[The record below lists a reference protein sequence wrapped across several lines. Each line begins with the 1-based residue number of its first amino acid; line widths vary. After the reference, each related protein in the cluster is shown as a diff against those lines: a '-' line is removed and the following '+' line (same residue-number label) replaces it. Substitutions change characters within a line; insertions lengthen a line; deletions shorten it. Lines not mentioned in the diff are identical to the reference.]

1 MQDWAPVF
9 ISLVLF
15 ILLSPGLLFQM
26 PAKSRLIAFGNFHTS
41 VSSIVVHTILFFALD
56 AILLVAIGVRIEL
69 GN

>member
-1 MQDWAPVF
+1 
-9 ISLVLF
+9 
-15 ILLSPGLLFQM
+15 M

-41 VSSIVVHTILFFALD
+41 VASIIVHTILFFALD

>member
-15 ILLSPGLLFQM
+15 TLLSPGLLFQM

-41 VSSIVVHTILFFALD
+41 VASIVVHTILFFALD
-56 AILLVAIGVRIEL
+56 AVLLVAIGVRIEL

>member
-9 ISLVLF
+9 ISLV
-15 ILLSPGLLFQM
+15 LFQM

-41 VSSIVVHTILFFALD
+41 VASIVVHTILFFALD